1 MLIRFM
7 LLLLNLT
14 SHCQLDNLDGLTIR
28 IVGLQVTLLIS
39 IDLFCFYFAGG
50 GGIQRV
56 CMGITS

>member
-1 MLIRFM
+1 M